1 MDGIGNTSGPLLLI
15 GMDGYRHFV
24 KIKRLVPSDLMNADC
39 FEVKRQ
45 KDNLESIRFDYEEG
59 D

>member
-15 GMDGYRHFV
+15 GMDGYKHFV

-39 FEVKRQ
+39 FEV
-45 KDNLESIRFDYEEG
+45 IR
-59 D
+59 